1 MLFNTVFNPLLL
13 LLDRI
18 NCVES
23 TTRDT
28 RVAADNVHFFKD
40 YGLGLFLRSRHG
52 CCQTGTARTNH
63 NHIKRLVPF
72 DLINGTDIK
81 TGIFFGRPSRG
92 QT

>member
-52 CCQTGTARTNH
+52 R
-63 NHIKRLVPF
+63 
-72 DLINGTDIK
+72 
-81 TGIFFGRPSRG
+81 
-92 QT
+92 